1 MLDQKLGLPDLYRR
15 SGHQAWMYLTLG
27 MQIREQWSGNGK
39 SELFSRCGCSWCWVP
54 DAAVARYGFA
64 VGHKVQHAVLLPSEV
79 GTMVSSLHDA
89 NSAGDYNPLYCMAN
103 RNETFTIYARG
114 YRFERSWLERG
125 DPYFVSV
132 DGALVNMTAVERIQY
147 DKDRLN
153 GKFGGLPLTADPP
166 SQACQA
172 SSPASPLQKEL

>member
-39 SELFSRCGCSWCWVP
+39 SELFSRCGNAWCIP
-54 DAAVARYGFA
+54 APA
-64 VGHKVQHAVLLPSEV
+64 VGHKVQPAVLLPSEM

-166 SQACQA
+166 SPACQA